1 MAKTYTSTIQ
11 IRCWKHHQC
20 VGCEGSYAYEFV
32 RKITGTGG
40 TEEKA
45 SKAANANA
53 EKAIASDTDLHPC
66 PTCGLFQPDMIGQ
79 RRAQRAWLVF
89 WCALVA
95 FGVSLILAS
104 AYTVQIDTL
113 TWVVAGIGAFA
124 AAALWKI
131 NVWNPNS
138 NVSSNVTRA
147 AGNVAAGKLLHQPG
161 DASRPVKHLATPAKS
176 AFHKVTLLLVLAA
189 VILAAMPEVVRAS
202 RGWPINSTAYPPVA
216 GPGDHVRIY
225 MDGKI
230 ESIKSYWRG
239 KADARIREGTH
250 TYPATT
256 STNQKDWGT
265 TIHAK
270 SSEKSSSSTPWVG
283 VTLPNEAG
291 LAGKAVNC
299 DIQLNVQFPQMQGSG
314 TFTTA
319 SKSMQRTVGL
329 NLAPVGA
336 GTSYTSLWWQYT
348 LAGMAL
354 LLVCSIFLVRIA
366 RALQR
371 QAPPTK
377 IFTADGGASK

>member
-11 IRCWKHHQC
+11 IRCWKHHTC

-45 SKAANANA
+45 SAAANKNAQKAMAN
-53 EKAIASDTDLHPC
+53 DTDLHPC

-131 NVWNPNS
+131 NVWNPNA
-138 NVSSNVTRA
+138 NVSANVSRA
-147 AGNVAAGKLLHQPG
+147 TGDVAAGKLLHQPG

-176 AFHKVTLLLVLAA
+176 SFHQVTLLLVLAA

-202 RGWPINSTAYPPVA
+202 RGWPINSSAYPPVA

-230 ESIKSYWRG
+230 ESIKGYWRG
-239 KADARIREGTH
+239 KAVADIREGTR

-256 STNQKDWGT
+256 STNENNWGT
-265 TIHAK
+265 TINAK

-299 DIQLNVQFPQMQGSG
+299 DIQLDVQYPRMQGSS
-314 TFTTA
+314 TFETTA
-319 SKSMQRTVGL
+319 KSMQRTVGL
-329 NLAPVGA
+329 HLAPVGA
-336 GTSYTSLWWQYT
+336 GTSYTSLWWQST
-348 LAGMAL
+348 LAGMGL
-354 LLVCSIFLVRIA
+354 MLVCSIFLVRIA

-377 IFTADGGASK
+377 VFTADGTANT

>member
-11 IRCWKHHQC
+11 IRCWKHHKC

-32 RKITGTGG
+32 RKVSGTGG

-53 EKAIASDTDLHPC
+53 QKAIANDTDLHPC
-66 PTCGLFQPDMIGQ
+66 PTCGLYQPDMIGQ

-89 WCALVA
+89 WCALLA
-95 FGVSLILAS
+95 FGVSLILAA

-113 TWVVAGIGAFA
+113 TWVIVGICAFA

-131 NVWNPNS
+131 NLWNPNS

-147 AGNVAAGKLLHQPG
+147 AGNEAAGKLLHQPG

-189 VILAAMPEVVRAS
+189 VVLAAMPEVVRAS
-202 RGWPINSTAYPPVA
+202 RGWPINSAAYPPVA
-216 GPGDHVRIY
+216 GPGDQIRIY

-230 ESIKSYWRG
+230 ESIKGYWNG

-250 TYPATT
+250 THSATT
-256 STNQKDWGT
+256 ETNQNSWSS
-265 TIHAK
+265 TIYAK
-270 SSEKSSSSTPWVG
+270 SSEKSSSSTPWVA
-283 VTLPNEAG
+283 VTLPKESG
-291 LAGKAVNC
+291 LVGKAVNC
-299 DIQLNVQFPQMQGSG
+299 DIKLDVQFPRSQGTG
-314 TFTTA
+314 TYEVTA
-319 SKSMQRTVGL
+319 KSMERTVEL

-336 GTSYTSLWWQYT
+336 GASYTSMWWEYT
-348 LAGMAL
+348 LAGMGL
-354 LLVCSIFLVRIA
+354 LLVCSILLVRIA
-366 RALQR
+366 RSLQR
-371 QAPPTK
+371 QAHPTK
-377 IFTADGGASK
+377 VFTDDGGANK